1 MSWEIVAAL
10 LCLGACTGFLAGL
23 LGIGGG
29 MVLTPF
35 MTMLLV
41 YVGVPDTAI
50 VHTAIATSLATIMFT
65 SLSSVR
71 AHHKRGAVLW
81 NVVAAVA
88 PIKMFINSKPQPKR
102 TLPGM
107 AGMFGAGTGIGVIS
121 ALVGAGGGFISV
133 PFMVWCNV
141 KMHNAVG
148 TSAALGFPIAAAGTL
163 GYIITGWSEPGLP
176 QFPMM
181 LGYIHLPALLSV
193 AAASI
198 FTAPFGAK
206 VAHSI
211 DTKPLKRIFAC
222 MLLVLAGYMLTRAI
236 NSL

>member
-1 MSWEIVAAL
+1 
-10 LCLGACTGFLAGL
+10 
-23 LGIGGG
+23 
-29 MVLTPF
+29 
-35 MTMLLV
+35 
-41 YVGVPDTAI
+41 
-50 VHTAIATSLATIMFT
+50 
-65 SLSSVR
+65 
-71 AHHKRGAVLW
+71 
-81 NVVAAVA
+81 
-88 PIKMFINSKPQPKR
+88 
-102 TLPGM
+102 
-107 AGMFGAGTGIGVIS
+107 
-121 ALVGAGGGFISV
+121 
-133 PFMVWCNV
+133 MVWCNV